1 MKPIVPFPV
10 LFLFSMMMAQGSDA
24 FASPA
29 ISLKKRPSKGSLL
42 STRSPLDFDIS
53 ALHSDDPEDEH
64 DTVASAYTDLSGLWS
79 DSSSRDSSFIPR
91 SSDHV
96 SSYYASIATYD
107 DCDDDDA
114 DSTIDA
120 EASTITIKE
129 SMFLAP
135 SNRNSHK
142 GMKDAMLLMEMF
154 YSTGILVENDS
165 PYFQ

>member
-1 MKPIVPFPV
+1 MKSIVQFPI
-10 LFLFSMMMAQGSDA
+10 LFLLSMTMMAQGGDA

-29 ISLKKRPSKGSLL
+29 VSFKKKRPSKGSLL

-53 ALHSDDPEDEH
+53 ALYSDDPEDEH

-91 SSDHV
+91 SSDYV

-107 DCDDDDA
+107 DDDDA

-120 EASTITIKE
+120 DASTITIKE

-135 SNRNSHK
+135 SNRSSHK

-154 YSTGILVENDS
+154 YSTGIRVENDS